1 MRISSRTSAA
11 YRAPSAADVIRWLL
25 IASLAWG
32 APPPRPPPPPTRPR
46 RKPRG

>member
-32 APPPRPPPPPTRPR
+32 GAPPPPPPPPSRPPD
-46 RKPRG
+46 KPEG